1 MKYGFIKAAAAT
13 PSIRVADTKFNA
25 ASILDCCKEAA
36 RSGVELLVFPEL
48 CICGYT
54 CGDLFG
60 QDVLL
65 QGAMSALEAVAEQTK
80 NYNILIFVGVP
91 FKMDGVLYNCAA
103 AINGGKV
110 IALIP
115 KRHLPNY
122 AEFYEKRNFQPY
134 VGENRTVE
142 FCGYEA
148 PFGTKIVLRSK
159 DDPDFSV
166 AAELC
171 EDLWVPA
178 PPSVSHALAGAN
190 IIVNLSASDETAGKA
205 EYRRLLVKAQSA
217 KTVCGYVY
225 ADAGEGESTTDL
237 VFSGHNMICENG
249 ELLCENEPFSG
260 RRLAVSEIDVSK
272 LAYERRRINTFY
284 DTESVEGYLSVG
296 FSAGVDWQELTRSFP
311 RFPFVPQG
319 EAQLFERAEL
329 ILTMQASGLKKRLE
343 HTRAKTAVLG
353 ISGGLDSALALLVT
367 VRAFDALKK
376 ERKDILAVT
385 MPCFGTTNKTKSNA
399 LRLMKELGV
408 TYRTVP
414 IGEAVRRH
422 FKDIGHDESV
432 HNAAYENAQARMR
445 TMVLMDLANDNA
457 GLVIGTGDLS
467 ELALGWAT
475 YNGDHMSMYGVN
487 ASVPKTLV
495 KFLIAHEAK
504 RLGGK
509 AEKALTDIMNT
520 EISPELLPPEDGKIV
535 QKTEELVGPYE
546 LHDFYL
552 YYAIRW
558 GFPPSKV
565 FYLAKN
571 VFRGIYSD
579 PVLKKWLLNFYKR
592 FFSQQFKRSCLPDGV
607 KVGSVTLSPRG
618 DWRMPSDAV
627 ASLWLEETE
636 NL

>member
-1 MKYGFIKAAAAT
+1 MKYGLIKAAAAT
-13 PSIRVADTKFNA
+13 PRIRVADTKFNTV
-25 ASILDCCKEAA
+25 SILDCCKEAV

-48 CICGYT
+48 CVCGYT

-65 QGAMSALEAVAEQTK
+65 QGAMAALKVITEQTK

-110 IALIP
+110 LALIP

-134 VGENRTVE
+134 VGENKTVE
-142 FCGYEA
+142 FCGYEV
-148 PFGTKIVLRSK
+148 PFGTKIVMRSNS
-159 DDPDFSV
+159 DPDFSV

-225 ADAGEGESTTDL
+225 ADAGEGESTTDM

-260 RRLAVSEIDVSK
+260 RGLVVSEIDVSK

-284 DTESVEGYLSVG
+284 DTESLGGYISVG
-296 FSAGVDWQELTRSFP
+296 FNAGIDWQELIRSFP

-343 HTRAKTAVLG
+343 HTKAKTAVLG

-367 VRAFDALKK
+367 VRAFDALQK

-414 IGEAVRRH
+414 IGDAVRRH
-422 FKDIGHDESV
+422 FKDIGHEESV

-445 TMVLMDLANDNA
+445 TMVLMDLANDNG

-558 GFPPSKV
+558 GFPPAKV

-571 VFRGIYSD
+571 VFNNVYSD
-579 PVLKKWLLNFYKR
+579 DILKKWLLNFYKR

-627 ASLWLEETE
+627 AVLWLEETE